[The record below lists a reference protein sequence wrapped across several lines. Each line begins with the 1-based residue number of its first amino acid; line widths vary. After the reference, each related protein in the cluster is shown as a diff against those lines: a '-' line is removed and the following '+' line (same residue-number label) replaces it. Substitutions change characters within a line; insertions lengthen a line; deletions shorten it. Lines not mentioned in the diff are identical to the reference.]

1 MIFSKK
7 YYNVKEI
14 ERGELINR
22 YNNLK
27 NDIPNKWR
35 KRGFKMGSKI
45 ILGSNI
51 DYNIMGIIKIISFN
65 KINNYKGVCDVIWK

>member
-1 MIFSKK
+1 
-7 YYNVKEI
+7 
-14 ERGELINR
+14 
-22 YNNLK
+22 
-27 NDIPNKWR
+27 
-35 KRGFKMGSKI
+35 MGSKI